1 VLTIASNTSLNVSSA
16 SWSDIYLNKPIR
28 KHGLNLIGGQGY
40 TQDKLPTVTITSTSG
55 VGGSIEVTA
64 IMGDGE
70 DLVPKGTK
78 RPGEIEE
85 IIVTNPG
92 KAIKVLPTVDL
103 IDYGDGTALANVTLN
118 PSYETFEG
126 RWSTADGILSS
137 VDRKIQGR
145 DYYVNYSYLLSSTT
159 EFSKYKK
166 VFKELLHPAGFK
178 MYSELNRLDEL
189 DFNALRLD
197 TITAPKNVQSLSGRV
212 NVANT
217 SIYVTGQ
224 GTKFNVANSLGIIT
238 IGAYIAVNNEIK
250 VVSNIISNTN
260 LAVTSAFTISA
271 NNEELL
277 VVNTV
282 YNAVATEIT
291 LDEIIAENEITLTV
305 ES

>member
-1 VLTIASNTSLNVSSA
+1 MLE
-16 SWSDIYLNKPIR
+16 
-28 KHGLNLIGGQGY
+28 
-40 TQDKLPTVTITSTSG
+40 TIT
-55 VGGSIEVTA
+55 
-64 IMGDGE
+64 
-70 DLVPKGTK
+70 L
-78 RPGEIEE
+78 
-85 IIVTNPG
+85 
-92 KAIKVLPTVDL
+92 
-103 IDYGDGTALANVTLN
+103 
-118 PSYETFEG
+118 
-126 RWSTADGILSS
+126 
-137 VDRKIQGR
+137 
-145 DYYVNYSYLLSSTT
+145 
-159 EFSKYKK
+159 
-166 VFKELLHPAGFK
+166 
-178 MYSELNRLDEL
+178 
-189 DFNALRLD
+189 
-197 TITAPKNVQSLSGRV
+197 PKNIQSLSGRV

-260 LAVTSAFTISA
+260 LAVTSAFTITA

>member
-1 VLTIASNTSLNVSSA
+1 LNVTSA
-16 SWSDIYLNKPIR
+16 SWSTISIGQPIR

-40 TQDKLPTVTITSTSG
+40 TQDKLPTVTITTT
-55 VGGSIEVTA
+55 GGTGASIEVTA

-85 IIVTNPG
+85 ILITNPG

-103 IDYGDGTALANVTLN
+103 VAYGDGTALANVTLN
-118 PSYETFEG
+118 PSFETFEG
-126 RWSTADGILSS
+126 RWSTSDGILSS
-137 VDRKIQGR
+137 EDRKIQGR
-145 DYYVNYSYLLSSTT
+145 DFYVSYSYLLSSST

-166 VFKELLHPAGFK
+166 IFKELLHPAGFK
-178 MYSELNRLDEL
+178 MYSELNHLDVL
-189 DFNALRLD
+189 NSKVLTLD
-197 TITAPKNVQSLSGRV
+197 TITAPNNIQSLSGRV
-212 NVANT
+212 NVGNT
-217 SIYVTGQ
+217 SIYVTGE
-224 GTKFNVANSLGIIT
+224 GTKFNVANSLGIIS
-238 IGAYIAVNNEIK
+238 IGAYIAVNNQIR
-250 VVSNIISNTN
+250 VVGSIISNTN
-260 LAVTSAFTISA
+260 LAVTSAFTITA